1 MNHATSNLTNYLH
14 ELHAFRGFAIL
25 NIVGA
30 HAWSF
35 MIFWTGDLANNGVD
49 SLFWLTETI
58 FHGSTLYFALIS
70 GLLFS
75 KVLADRPW
83 SSFFQSKFSN
93 VVLPYVFMTACFTA
107 LYWQYVIQAP
117 EINNTVLD
125 YLQVVWGNLFNGKAS
140 VHFWYIPVLAVM
152 FALTPLLVIIQ
163 KRSLVLTWLLILLP
177 LVISRSPFPD
187 FIKPQSFVYFIGA
200 YLLGMHIGSHYER
213 YKAWIAKHIVL
224 LGVVAVFSSIALY
237 SLYVFSYQPGG
248 LFSIRQTLVYIQK
261 LAISALLLYW
271 FSKHAG
277 NLPNWLNVLAN
288 YAFAIFFMHVVF
300 IGYIIEAVREWAVT
314 SRTPEVIATLG
325 LINFTASIIA
335 SVIVASIVKVCL
347 GRHSRKLI
355 GA

>member
-1 MNHATSNLTNYLH
+1 MNHSTNNLTNYLH

-35 MIFWTGDLANNGVD
+35 MIFWTGELANNGVD

-83 SSFFQSKFSN
+83 SNFFQSKLFN
-93 VVLPYVFMTACFTA
+93 VFLPYVFMTAVFTA

-117 EINNTVLD
+117 EVNDTLLD
-125 YLQVVWGNLFNGKAS
+125 YLQVVWVNVFNGKAS
-140 VHFWYIPVLAVM
+140 IHFWYIPVLMVM
-152 FALTPLLVIIQ
+152 FVLTPLLVLIQ
-163 KRSLVLTWLLILLP
+163 KRTLVLTWLIILLP

-200 YLLGMHIGSHYER
+200 YLLGMHIGSHYQR
-213 YKAWIAKHIVL
+213 YKALIAKHTIL
-224 LGVVAVFSSIALY
+224 LGTIAVLTSIALY
-237 SLYVFSYQPGG
+237 SLYVFSYQPGE
-248 LFSIRQTLVYIQK
+248 FYSVRQTLVYIQK
-261 LAISALLLYW
+261 LAISALVLYW
-271 FSKHAG
+271 FSKQAV
-277 NLPNWLNVLAN
+277 NLPKWLNVLAN
-288 YAFAIFFMHVVF
+288 YAFAIFFIHVVF
-300 IGYIIEAVREWAVT
+300 IGYVIEAVREYAVT
-314 SRTPEVIATLG
+314 SRTPEVIAVLG
-325 LINFTASIIA
+325 LINFFVSIVA
-335 SVIVASIVKVCL
+335 SVIVAYVVKLCL

>member
-1 MNHATSNLTNYLH
+1 MNHSTSNLTNYQS

-35 MIFWTGDLANNGVD
+35 MIFWTGELTSNGVD

-75 KVLADRPW
+75 KVLANRPW
-83 SSFFQSKFSN
+83 SSFFQSKLFN
-93 VVLPYVFMTACFTA
+93 VFLPYVFMTAVFTA
-107 LYWQYVIQAP
+107 LYWQYVIQNP
-117 EINNTVLD
+117 GVNDTLLD
-125 YLQVVWGNLFNGKAS
+125 YLQVVSGNLFSGKAS
-140 VHFWYIPVLAVM
+140 LHFWYIPVLMVI
-152 FALTPLLVIIQ
+152 FALTPLLAFIQ
-163 KRSLVLTWLLILLP
+163 KRSAVLTWLIILLP

-213 YKAWIAKHIVL
+213 YKVLIAKHLVL
-224 LGVVAVFSSIALY
+224 LGIITVLSSVALY
-237 SLYVFSYQPGG
+237 SLYVYGYQPGE
-248 LFSIRQTLVYIQK
+248 FYSVRQTLVYIQK
-261 LAISALLLYW
+261 LAISALVIYW
-271 FSKHAG
+271 FSKHTAH
-277 NLPNWLNVLAN
+277 LPKWLATLAD
-288 YAFAIFFMHVVF
+288 YAFAIFFIHVVF
-300 IGYIIEAVREWAVT
+300 IGYIIESFRELAVT
-314 SRTPEVIATLG
+314 SRTPEMIAALG
-325 LINFTASIIA
+325 FVNFSASIVA
-335 SVIVASIVKVCL
+335 SVIVAYIVKFCF

>member
-1 MNHATSNLTNYLH
+1 MNTTTSNLTNYLQ

-35 MIFWTGDLANNGVD
+35 MIFWTGELTNNGVD

-75 KVLADRPW
+75 KVLADRSW
-83 SSFFQSKFSN
+83 SNFFQSKLFN
-93 VVLPYVFMTACFTA
+93 VVFPYVFMTAVFTA
-107 LYWQYVIQAP
+107 LYWQYVIQNP
-117 EINNTVLD
+117 GVNDTFLD
-125 YLQVVWGNLFNGKAS
+125 YLQVVSGNLFSGKAS
-140 VHFWYIPVLAVM
+140 LHFWYIPVLMVI
-152 FALTPLLVIIQ
+152 FALTPLLALIQ
-163 KRSLVLTWLLILLP
+163 KRSKVLTWLLILLP

-213 YKAWIAKHIVL
+213 YKTLIAKHTVL
-224 LGVVAVFSSIALY
+224 LGTIAVLSSVALY
-237 SLYVFSYQPGG
+237 SLYAFSYQPGE
-248 LFSIRQTLVYIQK
+248 LYSVRQTLVYIQK
-261 LAISALLLYW
+261 LAISALVLYW
-271 FSKHAG
+271 FSKHAA
-277 NLPNWLNVLAN
+277 NLPQWLNVLAN
-288 YAFAIFFMHVVF
+288 YAFAIFFIHVVF
-300 IGYIIEAVREWAVT
+300 IGYIIEAVRELAVT
-314 SRTPEVIATLG
+314 SRTPEVIAILG
-325 LINFTASIIA
+325 FVNF
-335 SVIVASIVKVCL
+335 SVSIVASVLLAYIIKFCL